1 MSDPVAFSEL
11 ADKTIPEILKL
22 IAEGKLA
29 GDALNWAKKR
39 VAELWAKKEYG
50 FTLEPEVASELQ
62 RISRSEVYKRMKE
75 CIGKHR
81 FLSLVKLGLRI
92 AELSEEGKV
101 ETIAKIK
108 EKVYANYELEGIR
121 ILSMGSTGVLEDV
134 VLHLS
139 SIKIKK
145 DYRQV
150 HMAKMFEKILE
161 DWTKMTIFHMTE
173 HGPKELERKI
183 VQFMNN
189 QLELFFVFAIG
200 SAGEQAKRVVATL
213 SNNKSI
219 RKNRYMFDLCS
230 RKEDKVGRE
239 MYSWSFVYLKK
250 ECFT

>member
-1 MSDPVAFSEL
+1 MSDPAAFPDVT
-11 ADKTIPEILKL
+11 DKSIPELLRL
-22 IAEGKLA
+22 IAEGKLV

-39 VAELWAKKEYG
+39 IAELWAKKEYG

-62 RISRSEVYKRMKE
+62 RISKSEAYKRMKD

-108 EKVYANYELEGIR
+108 DKVYANYELEGIR
-121 ILSMGSTGVLEDV
+121 VLDMGSTGVLEDV

-145 DYRQV
+145 NYSQT
-150 HMAKMFEKILE
+150 HMAKMFEKILD
-161 DWTKMTIFHMTE
+161 DWTKMTIFHRTD
-173 HGPKELERKI
+173 HGPKNLEEKI
-183 VQFMNN
+183 VHFMNS

-200 SAGEQAKRVVATL
+200 GAGDQAKRVVATL
-213 SNNKSI
+213 NNNKSI
-219 RKNRYMFDLCS
+219 RNMGYMFDLCS

-239 MYSWSFVYLKK
+239 MYSWSFIYLKK
-250 ECFT
+250 GFSA